1 MNILSPFHKNQFNRV
16 VATIKPYLHPP
27 LVILLIGPTG
37 VGKTTLL
44 KALFRDQVPPG
55 EIHSPTFLLHHC
67 YQGKQGTLIHHM
79 DFYRLQKPEELDTFG
94 FWEFFSNTES
104 IICIEWG
111 DKFGTDLFPSG
122 WSKLKIKLGY
132 TRHTFL
138 RSLSVKKC

>member
-1 MNILSPFHKNQFNRV
+1 MNILSPFHKNQLNLV
-16 VATIKPYLHPP
+16 VDTIKPYLQPP
-27 LVILLIGPTG
+27 LVILLTGPIG

-44 KALFRDQVPPG
+44 KALFHDQVTSG

-67 YQGKQGTLIHHM
+67 YQGKKGCPIHHI
-79 DFYRLQKPEELDTFG
+79 DFYRLQKPEDLDTFG
-94 FWEFFSNTES
+94 FWELFSKTES

-111 DKFGTDLFPSG
+111 DKFGLDLFPLD
-122 WSKLKIKLGY
+122 WNKLSMKLGY